1 MSTTTQRA
9 EVPTTALSGHGA
21 KTAQRIT
28 WLIVFAALLGASI
41 IASLLFGS
49 NNSISLQA
57 VLDAFNGTASPQT
70 SIIVFEQ
77 RIPRTIVGITCGAA
91 LAVAG
96 SLMQSL
102 TRNPLAEPGLMGVN
116 AGAAVAVVLSVF
128 IGGVM
133 GIWQYMVVAVIGAA
147 IAAAAVYILGRGKDG
162 SIVKLALA
170 GVAISAALGSFT
182 QGLILIN
189 QDAYNE
195 FRLWVAGSLEGRG
208 VAIAVAI
215 GPVIAAGVL
224 LAFFVAPAINALSMG
239 EDAAISLGVSVQTT
253 QNLTLLAVTVLAG
266 AATAAIGPISFVGLA
281 VPFVVRALL
290 GNDVRWVNI
299 GSALL
304 GPVWLLGTDVLARVL
319 QHEHETQVGIVAT
332 LAGAPVF
339 LFLMTRRKVEAL

>member
-1 MSTTTQRA
+1 LSTTTQRA

-77 RIPRTIVGITCGAA
+77 RIPRTIVGITCGACA
-91 LAVAG
+91 H
-96 SLMQSL
+96 L
-102 TRNPLAEPGLMGVN
+102 TRPANNARNVHCIRHSKGGVRTIV
-116 AGAAVAVVLSVF
+116 GCVAVVLSVF

-147 IAAAAVYILGRGKDG
+147 IAAAAVYVLGRGKDG

-208 VAIAVAI
+208 LAIAAAI

-239 EDAAISLGVSVQTT
+239 EDAAVSLGVSVQTT

>member
-147 IAAAAVYILGRGKDG
+147 IAAAAVYVLGRGKDG

-208 VAIAVAI
+208 VAI

>member
-133 GIWQYMVVAVIGAA
+133 GIWQYMAVAVIGAA
-147 IAAAAVYILGRGKDG
+147 IAAAAVYVLGRGKDG

-215 GPVIAAGVL
+215 GPVIAAGECTDHSEPD
-224 LAFFVAPAINALSMG
+224 PAGGDGSRRCRNGRHRAHLVRG
-239 EDAAISLGVSVQTT
+239 LGG
-253 QNLTLLAVTVLAG
+253 AVRG
-266 AATAAIGPISFVGLA
+266 ARPARKR
-281 VPFVVRALL
+281 RAL
-290 GNDVRWVNI
+290 GEYRFSTS
-299 GSALL
+299 GA
-304 GPVWLLGTDVLARVL
+304 G
-319 QHEHETQVGIVAT
+319 VAF
-332 LAGAPVF
+332 GH
-339 LFLMTRRKVEAL
+339 